1 MVGKHEGITCYQFE
15 ARIGIGGGRTRV
27 GGFPGSGVDEGF
39 PGSGVD
45 EGERL
50 EARQELEPAER

>member
-27 GGFPGSGVDEGF
+27 GGFPGSGVDEG
-39 PGSGVD
+39 
-45 EGERL
+45 EQL
-50 EARQELEPAER
+50 EAQQELEPAE